1 MMLIWLLNNL
11 WLNAFG
17 IVIINMNYNDIQNWI
32 LKSFMDGMSVKSIAN
47 AQFMEVK
54 EIERIIRLYMIR
66 ERNKETI

>member
-1 MMLIWLLNNL
+1 M
-11 WLNAFG
+11 A
-17 IVIINMNYNDIQNWI
+17 
-32 LKSFMDGMSVKSIAN
+32 GMSVKSIAN

>member
-1 MMLIWLLNNL
+1 MNN
-11 WLNAFG
+11 
-17 IVIINMNYNDIQNWI
+17 NDIQNWI

-66 ERNKETI
+66 ERNRETI

>member
-1 MMLIWLLNNL
+1 
-11 WLNAFG
+11 
-17 IVIINMNYNDIQNWI
+17 
-32 LKSFMDGMSVKSIAN
+32 MSVKSIAN